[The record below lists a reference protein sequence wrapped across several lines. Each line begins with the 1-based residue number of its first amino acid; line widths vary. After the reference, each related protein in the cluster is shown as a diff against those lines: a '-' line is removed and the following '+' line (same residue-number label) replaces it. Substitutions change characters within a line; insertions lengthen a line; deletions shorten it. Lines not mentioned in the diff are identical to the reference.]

1 MSKSIRPWGWFET
14 LHDNV
19 TYKVKRLFVEKDQ
32 KISLQYHNN
41 RSEHWVVVEGS
52 GKIQTDT
59 LIRNVS
65 VGDYFF
71 IPRLEKHRIY
81 GGEYGIMIV
90 EVQLGSRCVEEDIV
104 RLEDEYGRD

>member
-14 LHDNV
+14 LHDNI

-52 GKIQTDT
+52 GQVQTDT
-59 LIRNVS
+59 ITRNVS

-71 IPRLEKHRIY
+71 IPRLEKHRIC

>member
-1 MSKSIRPWGWFET
+1 MNKVERPWGWYQNLYDDTE
-14 LHDNV
+14 
-19 TYKVKRLFVEKDQ
+19 YKVKKLFVEKDQ
-32 KISLQYHNN
+32 KISLQYHNF
-41 RSEHWVVVEGS
+41 RSEHWVIVEGS
-52 GKIQTDT
+52 GKVQTDSM
-59 LIRNVS
+59 ISNVS
-65 VGDYFF
+65 VGDYIF